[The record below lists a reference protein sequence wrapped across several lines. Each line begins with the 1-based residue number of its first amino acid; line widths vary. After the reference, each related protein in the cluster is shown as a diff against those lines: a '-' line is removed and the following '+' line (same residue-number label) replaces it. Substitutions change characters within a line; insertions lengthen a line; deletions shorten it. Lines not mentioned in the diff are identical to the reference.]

1 MDFSEIR
8 AFLSGNLPFIL
19 AAIAIL
25 NLISF
30 ALYGADK
37 LKAIRGKWRIPEATL
52 LWSAAL
58 GGAFGAFL
66 GMRLFRHKTKH
77 MIFIVVVTLSL
88 VIQTLLTA
96 GIIILSV

>member
-1 MDFSEIR
+1 MDFSGIR
-8 AFLSGNLPFIL
+8 AFLSGKLVFIL
-19 AAIAIL
+19 AVIVIL

-30 ALYGADK
+30 VLYGADK
-37 LKAIRGKWRIPEATL
+37 LKAKRGKWRIPEAVL

-58 GGAFGAFL
+58 GGGAGAFL

-96 GIIILSV
+96 GILILSV